1 MSRYAPLWTR
11 TLPALAAITASAALA
26 GCVTGGYDTF
36 AYHEIHE
43 IPKGPGLIT
52 DDGEYTIIS
61 RDWTSSGTSQGT
73 QAAQAPAVHTSSGIT
88 EAATPE

>member
-1 MSRYAPLWTR
+1 MSLSAARWTR
-11 TLPALAAITASAALA
+11 TLPALAALAASAALA

-43 IPKGPGLIT
+43 IPEGPGLIT

-61 RDWTSSGTSQGT
+61 RDWGSLGASQT
-73 QAAQAPAVHTSSGIT
+73 AEAAQAPEVHTSSGIT